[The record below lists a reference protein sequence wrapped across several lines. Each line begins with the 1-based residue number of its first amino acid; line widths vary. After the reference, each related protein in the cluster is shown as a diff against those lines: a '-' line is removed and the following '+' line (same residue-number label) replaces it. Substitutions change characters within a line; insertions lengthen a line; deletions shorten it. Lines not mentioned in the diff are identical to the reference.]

1 VDETFRMLGKEHQAD
16 LERDALKWRRAAELR
31 RSPAAPKSE
40 RPPKF
45 ERLTAARAVTF
56 LVRGVLIRLRRSS
69 TRAAE
74 KHPRSQLDLGRATS
88 LQQDSPEPLTNRR
101 GTP

>member
-45 ERLTAARAVTF
+45 ERLTATRAATL
-56 LVRGVLIRLRRSS
+56 LVRGVLTRLRRSS

-74 KHPRSQLDLGRATS
+74 KHPRSQLDLGQATS
-88 LQQDSPEPLTNRR
+88 LQQDSPEPFTNRR
-101 GTP
+101 GTR

>member
-16 LERDALKWRRAAELR
+16 LERDAWKWRRAAELR

-45 ERLTAARAVTF
+45 ERLTTTRAVT
-56 LVRGVLIRLRRSS
+56 LVLRGVLIRLRRSS

-74 KHPRSQLDLGRATS
+74 KHARSQLDLGRASS
-88 LQQDSPEPLTNRR
+88 LQQDSPQPFTNRR
-101 GTP
+101 GTR

>member
-1 VDETFRMLGKEHQAD
+1 MLGKEHQAD

-31 RSPAAPKSE
+31 RSPAAPESE

-56 LVRGVLIRLRRSS
+56 FVRGLLIRLGARRRAPPRSTHALSS
-69 TRAAE
+69 T
-74 KHPRSQLDLGRATS
+74 SVGRLLCNRTAPS
-88 LQQDSPEPLTNRR
+88 RFTNRR
-101 GTP
+101 GTR